1 MAQCFIL
8 TDPKKRHLQ
17 LLKQPFT
24 DVLQNNCLKN
34 FVIFTGKYLCWNVFF
49 IKEIPTQVFSSEY
62 CEIFKSNFSQKTSGR
77 LLLKLG
83 KVSNRLCHWK
93 LPLSRRR
100 SLSYRNQSIDPY
112 VIGTSVTKELR
123 YSTKNNYTISKTQFS
138 QPRGVL
144 KNLPN
149 IWKPLNI
156 FEKKLN
162 RRYLTLLWKEDI
174 KLLHYHKMPKIW
186 TSPPLFALF
195 GFVCPLPPHE
205 HSKFNFNPS
214 PLKRHHPVTRTV
226 NF

>member
-1 MAQCFIL
+1 M
-8 TDPKKRHLQ
+8 
-17 LLKQPFT
+17 
-24 DVLQNNCLKN
+24 
-34 FVIFTGKYLCWNVFF
+34 
-49 IKEIPTQVFSSEY
+49 
-62 CEIFKSNFSQKTSGR
+62 TSGR

-123 YSTKNNYTISKTQFS
+123 YSTKNNCTISKTLFS
-138 QPRGVL
+138 KPRGVF
-144 KNLPN
+144 KNPPN

-162 RRYLTLLWKEDI
+162 RRYLTLFWKEDI
-174 KLLHYHKMPKIW
+174 KLLHNHKMPKIW

-195 GFVCPLPPHE
+195 GFVCPLPPTNIQNLT
-205 HSKFNFNPS
+205 STPPPSSVTNPS
-214 PLKRHHPVTRTV
+214 QEQ
-226 NF
+226 

>member
-1 MAQCFIL
+1 M
-8 TDPKKRHLQ
+8 
-17 LLKQPFT
+17 
-24 DVLQNNCLKN
+24 
-34 FVIFTGKYLCWNVFF
+34 
-49 IKEIPTQVFSSEY
+49 FSSEY

-123 YSTKNNYTISKTQFS
+123 CSTKNNYTISKTLLS

-162 RRYLTLLWKEDI
+162 RRYLTLLWKEYI

-186 TSPPLFALF
+186 TSPPVVRTVRSCL
-195 GFVCPLPPHE
+195 PPPPHE

-214 PLKRHHPVTRTV
+214 PLQCHQPVTRT
-226 NF
+226 

>member
-1 MAQCFIL
+1 M
-8 TDPKKRHLQ
+8 
-17 LLKQPFT
+17 
-24 DVLQNNCLKN
+24 
-34 FVIFTGKYLCWNVFF
+34 
-49 IKEIPTQVFSSEY
+49 FSNEY

-123 YSTKNNYTISKTQFS
+123 CSTKNNYTISKTLLS

-186 TSPPLFALF
+186 TSPPLVRTVRF
-195 GFVCPLPPHE
+195 CLPPPPTNIQNLT
-205 HSKFNFNPS
+205 STPPPS
-214 PLKRHHPVTRTV
+214 SVTTPSQEQ
-226 NF
+226 